1 MNIINL
7 DSLLLTKKGNLPNC
21 PAVYF
26 VLSHKKEILYIGRAD
41 NLRNR
46 WQNHH
51 RFAQVNRSGTQIVW
65 MEVADKS
72 ELREI
77 ERNLISVFKPL
88 LNGTPVESG
97 NYGWVQDFVEELLVL
112 GREGYVNRAVATAV
126 VHDLIELSRKIRGLQ

>member
-7 DSLLLTKKGNLPNC
+7 DSLLLIKKGNLPTC

-26 VLSHKKEILYIGRAD
+26 VLSQKKEILYIGRAD

-72 ELREI
+72 DLPEI

-88 LNGTPVESG
+88 LNGTSVESAS
-97 NYGWVQDFVEELLVL
+97 YAWAEDFVRELFTLH
-112 GREGYVNRAVATAV
+112 REGYINNAIA
-126 VHDLIELSRKIRGLQ
+126 HDACLELMSLARKLRSS